1 MLVDSL
7 TRRLAAIVSTDVVG
21 YSRLM
26 GEDEEGTLTTLRGHR
41 ADLIDPKICEHH
53 GRIVKTMGDGLLIEF
68 PSVVEAVK
76 CAVELQ
82 QGMAA
87 RNADIAEASRIEF
100 RIGINLG
107 DILIED
113 DDIYGDGVNVAARL
127 QELAVP
133 GGICLSRAARDQVR
147 DRMDVRLD
155 DRGEIAVKNI
165 ARPVHVFQVLND
177 SDATQPPADPTHAT
191 RKPKRLA
198 ATLVVVL
205 ALVGGGAAAWMQPW
219 KAAPAFEPRTAS
231 AKPSI
236 AVLPFSNLSQD
247 AEQEYFS
254 DGITNDLIT
263 DLSKFSELLVIA
275 SNSVFTYKGKPVKV
289 QEVGRDLGVRYVL
302 EGSVQKMGERVRIN
316 AQLIDAR
323 TDQHLW
329 AERYDGGVADLFE
342 LQDQIT
348 ERIVRTLSV
357 RLTNIE
363 RERAF
368 KKQTDDL
375 DAYDYVLRGSGL
387 LRRFKRTE
395 NFEARQLFRQ
405 AVDRDPDYAGAYAGL
420 GNTHLQAVKYGW
432 TGSIK
437 TELKR
442 AEHLARRA
450 LAIDDTNVRAHRL
463 LGEIYLFLGRYDLAL
478 FELERA
484 IAINPNDAASH
495 SIQGTVLLWSGHPE
509 GAILALETA
518 LRYDPILDPS
528 GLANLGLAYYLKARY
543 DDSVR
548 VLERCARRNP
558 DFLYCH
564 LILTAVHGQMGRKD
578 DATRSV
584 LTVRRLAPFFTT
596 DEYGSL
602 FRDPADAARVIDGLR
617 KAGLN

>member
-1 MLVDSL
+1 MSKEIGSDS
-7 TRRLAAIVSTDVVG
+7 AAIVSTDVVG

-41 ADLIDPKICEHH
+41 ADLIDPKISEHH

-113 DDIYGDGVNVAARL
+113 DDIHGDGVNVAARL
-127 QELAVP
+127 QELAAP

-177 SDATQPPADPTHAT
+177 SDAAQAPAASTHAT

-198 ATLVVVL
+198 AMLVVVL
-205 ALVGGGAAAWMQPW
+205 ALAGGGAVAWMQPW
-219 KAAPAFEPRTAS
+219 KAAPAFEPRGAS
-231 AKPSI
+231 ARPSI

-263 DLSKFSELLVIA
+263 DLSKFTELLVIA

-348 ERIVRTLSV
+348 ERVVRTLSV
-357 RLTNIE
+357 RLTSIE

-375 DAYDYVLRGSGL
+375 DAYDYVLRRSGL

-405 AVDRDPDYAGAYAGL
+405 AIDRDPDYAGAYAGL

-437 TELKR
+437 AELKR

-463 LGEIYLFLGRYDLAL
+463 LGEIYLFWADTISPCSSWNGR
-478 FELERA
+478 
-484 IAINPNDAASH
+484 
-495 SIQGTVLLWSGHPE
+495 
-509 GAILALETA
+509 
-518 LRYDPILDPS
+518 LRLI
-528 GLANLGLAYYLKARY
+528 RMT
-543 DDSVR
+543 
-548 VLERCARRNP
+548 RR
-558 DFLYCH
+558 
-564 LILTAVHGQMGRKD
+564 
-578 DATRSV
+578 ATRYKGLFCFGRVIPRGPSSFSRQHCATTRYWTRADWRIWV
-584 LTVRRLAPFFTT
+584 WLITSKFATMTRSGCWNVVRGETRISCTAISYLPRFTVRWAEKMTR
-596 DEYGSL
+596 
-602 FRDPADAARVIDGLR
+602 RARF
-617 KAGLN
+617 